1 MPNRFQH
8 LTKLLEPLLLEE
20 IEEVGVYME
29 YAAAETIIKYGQNIR
44 MMPIILEGSI
54 KVSRMNA
61 DDSEVFLYYV
71 SSNESCAM
79 TFTCCMQNKV
89 SEIKAVCETN
99 VKLIVIP
106 ISYMDKWMNLYPS
119 WKSFVMHTI
128 QARFDEL
135 LQTIDQIA
143 FQKLDDRLIDYLN
156 NKARINQKNRIYI
169 SHKEIANDLA
179 TSRVVVSRLLKKL
192 EYIKKVILYRNEIE
206 LL

>member
-192 EYIKKVILYRNEIE
+192 EYDKKVILYRNEIE